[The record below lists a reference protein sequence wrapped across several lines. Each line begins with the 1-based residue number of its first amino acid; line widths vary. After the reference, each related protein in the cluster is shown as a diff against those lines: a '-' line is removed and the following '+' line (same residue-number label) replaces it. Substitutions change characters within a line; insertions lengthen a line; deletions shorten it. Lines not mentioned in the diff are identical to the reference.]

1 MYPGLILGTLY
12 EDTKMTNE
20 ILHRLGFRIRHLR
33 EQAGISQEKLGLL
46 SGLHRT
52 YIGAIERGERN
63 PSVLSLEKIA
73 NALRVSVGDLFNG

>member
-1 MYPGLILGTLY
+1 MGMSDDL
-12 EDTKMTNE
+12 
-20 ILHRLGFRIRHLR
+20 LHRLGLRIRILR
-33 EQAGISQEKLGLL
+33 EQAGVSQEKLGLL

-73 NALRVSVGDLFNG
+73 KALKVRVGDLFNE

>member
-1 MYPGLILGTLY
+1 MS
-12 EDTKMTNE
+12 ED
-20 ILHRLGFRIRHLR
+20 ILHRLGLHIRQLR
-33 EQAGISQEKLGLL
+33 EQAGVSQETLGLL

-73 NALRVSVGDLFNG
+73 NALMVNVRDLFDG